1 MRNFLITVDF
11 PDAALLAALRAWY
24 AGASS
29 RQAVERYCPDA
40 LGAGRSARGVLGAI
54 RRQLAEF
61 ARQRRREDLATLFR
75 CGETEREKHSK
86 AVTRALESLR
96 SLPIPEPQ
104 ISDPMTWWL
113 PTRVAVALH
122 AHGIGTLADLTV
134 RVPRRPRW
142 WATIAGLALAA
153 RAGSK
158 PFCGAPWAHR
168 TGARPDR
175 GGATSPN
182 RAAGADPL
190 AT

>member
-1 MRNFLITVDF
+1 
-11 PDAALLAALRAWY
+11 
-24 AGASS
+24 
-29 RQAVERYCPDA
+29 
-40 LGAGRSARGVLGAI
+40 
-54 RRQLAEF
+54 
-61 ARQRRREDLATLFR
+61 LATLFR

-142 WATIAGLALAA
+142 WATIAGLG
-153 RAGSK
+153 AGSARRVEA
-158 PFCGAPWAHR
+158 FLRR
-168 TGARPDR
+168 TLG
-175 GGATSPN
+175 SPN
-182 RAAGADPL
+182 GRAP
-190 AT
+190 